1 MGKKRK
7 TLLEVK
13 SYIEKEG
20 YKLLSE
26 EYINCNQDLDVIC
39 PNGHNIKISWKRF
52 ENGRRCPNCSERSW
66 INRKKDISHLNEI
79 ALQEGYEFLDT
90 EYKTAKT
97 KMKCSCPNG
106 HIFEINWN
114 NFKSGKRCPHC
125 KKSKGEDSI
134 KAILEKLGIKY
145 KTQYKFD
152 DCRDVLLL
160 PFDFYLYDYNL
171 IIEYDGEQH
180 FDIKRAFNSNENKF
194 WETVVHDAMK
204 NAYCEDNNIDLLRIP
219 FWEFDN
225 IEKIIKQKLSI
236 NK

>member
-1 MGKKRK
+1 M
-7 TLLEVK
+7 
-13 SYIEKEG
+13 
-20 YKLLSE
+20 
-26 EYINCNQDLDVIC
+26 VI
-39 PNGHNIKISWKRF
+39 
-52 ENGRRCPNCSERSW
+52 
-66 INRKKDISHLNEI
+66 
-79 ALQEGYEFLDT
+79 Y
-90 EYKTAKT
+90 
-97 KMKCSCPNG
+97 
-106 HIFEINWN
+106 FEINWN
-114 NFKSGKRCPHC
+114 NFKSGKRCPYC

-134 KAILEKLGIKY
+134 NTTLKKLGVKY